1 MSLLSIRW
9 RKPTEIRDSVIRTLR
24 PAVVTGFTDAPGS
37 TQSAT
42 SADWIVDSRSSN
54 KATVVASVV
63 TTDSGDSHG
72 GAIGRTGRRRDQTV
86 APPPNGLSSNFG
98 ALFLDHLSM
107 VEATSVAQSART
119 MLRLR
124 LRLCLRAPAAPE
136 GGGTI
141 DVGID
146 AILGSGA
153 AESAGVEISDDPGC
167 STGDEVKELW
177 WWCCCCS
184 SWICFPI
191 Q

>member
-63 TTDSGDSHG
+63 TTDSGDSHS
-72 GAIGRTGRRRDQTV
+72 GAIGRTGCRRDRTV

-119 MLRLR
+119 IRPTAPFGRLG
-124 LRLCLRAPAAPE
+124 RATVPAHRIIYATVTLATVLACTRCPRRR
-136 GGGTI
+136 G
-141 DVGID
+141 
-146 AILGSGA
+146 
-153 AESAGVEISDDPGC
+153 DD
-167 STGDEVKELW
+167 
-177 WWCCCCS
+177 
-184 SWICFPI
+184 
-191 Q
+191 

>member
-72 GAIGRTGRRRDQTV
+72 GAIGRTGRRRDRTV

-119 MLRLR
+119 MAHGAIRASR
-124 LRLCLRAPAAPE
+124 TCHSAGTPYHLCYGYACDCACVHPLPQKE
-136 GGGTI
+136 GGR
-141 DVGID
+141 
-146 AILGSGA
+146 LM
-153 AESAGVEISDDPGC
+153 
-167 STGDEVKELW
+167 
-177 WWCCCCS
+177 
-184 SWICFPI
+184 
-191 Q
+191 